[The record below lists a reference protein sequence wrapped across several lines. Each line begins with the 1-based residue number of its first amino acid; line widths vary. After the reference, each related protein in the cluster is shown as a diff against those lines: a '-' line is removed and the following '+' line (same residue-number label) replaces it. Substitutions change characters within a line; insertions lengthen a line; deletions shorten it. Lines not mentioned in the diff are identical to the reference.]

1 MLEYYTNID
10 EVNRNIENKSSSYR
24 TNILKDQFTL
34 EKSDFE
40 KLKNAEQENQ
50 LKTLKYQENEKAK
63 TMKEDKKIYNLS
75 PKIFLQ
81 NLSNVS
87 INIIED
93 ITSWINQPNKDIN
106 NLFIIFIKNERL
118 IYIGTLILILSFALW
133 FIDISK

>member
-1 MLEYYTNID
+1 MLEYYTNIE
-10 EVNRNIENKSSSYR
+10 EVNKNIENKSSSYR

-106 NLFIIFIKNERL
+106 NLFIIFVKNERL
-118 IYIGTLILILSFALW
+118 IYVGTLILILSFALW

>member
-10 EVNRNIENKSSSYR
+10 EVNKNIENKSSSYR

-106 NLFIIFIKNERL
+106 NLFIIFVKNERL
-118 IYIGTLILILSFALW
+118 IYVGTLILILSFALW

>member
-1 MLEYYTNID
+1 M
-10 EVNRNIENKSSSYR
+10 
-24 TNILKDQFTL
+24 KDQFTL

-106 NLFIIFIKNERL
+106 NLFIIFVKNERL
-118 IYIGTLILILSFALW
+118 IYVGTLILILSFALW

>member
-10 EVNRNIENKSSSYR
+10 EVNKNIENKSSSYR

-87 INIIED
+87 INI
-93 ITSWINQPNKDIN
+93 N
-106 NLFIIFIKNERL
+106 
-118 IYIGTLILILSFALW
+118 ILLSIL
-133 FIDISK
+133 KYQ

>member
-10 EVNRNIENKSSSYR
+10 EVNKNIENKSSSYR

-63 TMKEDKKIYNLS
+63 IMKEDKKIYNLS

-106 NLFIIFIKNERL
+106 NLFIIFVKNERL
-118 IYIGTLILILSFALW
+118 IYVGTLILILSFALW